1 MLRSTLLAA
10 FAAVAVSASAHAEIT
25 QDKYL
30 HAGVSAAVA
39 ASATT
44 LAAKSP
50 HRLWYGIG
58 AGLAVGVAKELAD
71 SKEARNRF
79 DAKDVWADLVG
90 SVAGAYLTDRILRP
104 VVKRQPGGY
113 ALGLQASMPLK

>member
-1 MLRSTLLAA
+1 MPRTILLAVLAA
-10 FAAVAVSASAHAEIT
+10 FAVSTSARAEIS

-39 ASATT
+39 AGATT
-44 LAAKSP
+44 LTAKSP
-50 HRLWYGIG
+50 NRFWYGVG
-58 AGLAVGVAKELAD
+58 AGLAVGVAKEIAD

-90 SVAGAYLTDRILRP
+90 SVAGAYLADSMLHP
-104 VVKRQPGGY
+104 VVKRQPRGY